1 MAIILNIDTSTENA
15 SVSIAKQ
22 GEILAVAT
30 NNIQKEH
37 ASFLHPA
44 IKLLLSQTSLDIK
57 QLDSIAVTQGPGS
70 YTGLRVGMAS
80 AKGLAYALKKPFI
93 TVGTL
98 PAIALAAAQEES
110 QIDSYYCPMIDARRM
125 EVFTALYNIDIKEIL
140 PVCAII
146 LTAETFKK
154 ELEHTRI
161 VFCGSGSVKWRK
173 LAQSTN
179 CFFEDNINVPVSI
192 AKISEEFYMEKK
204 FTELIHSQPLYV
216 KEFYNNKL

>member
-22 GEILAVAT
+22 GVILAVET

-44 IKLLLSQTSLDIK
+44 IKVLLSKTSLNIK
-57 QLDSIAVTQGPGS
+57 QFDAIAVTQGPGS

-98 PAIALAAAQEES
+98 PAMALAAAEANNQT
-110 QIDSYYCPMIDARRM
+110 DFYYCPMIDARRM
-125 EVFTALYNIDIKEIL
+125 EVFTALYNNDIKEIL

-146 LTAETFKK
+146 LSAETFKK
-154 ELEHTRI
+154 ELERTKI
-161 VFCGSGSVKWRK
+161 VFCGSGSVKWRM
-173 LAQSTN
+173 LARGTH
-179 CFFEDNINVPVSI
+179 CFYEDNINLPVSI
-192 AKISEEFYMEKK
+192 AKISEKFYSEKK
-204 FTELIHSQPLYV
+204 FTELTHSQPLYL